1 LPLKAIHRYA
11 DALLVVRPA
20 AEQATDPLDWS
31 AALQQVFAEPWRVRP
46 AFQPILDLERKQ
58 VWGFQVLARFI
69 SPLRATPPDWLE
81 AAGRLGLRSALE
93 GRLLSA
99 GLAALDDVPERGKL
113 LFPIAPATVIEDG
126 VQKELR
132 KHVAAMRHVV
142 LDLTADGEPVDV
154 AELIDVVAPLRRDG
168 GRIAVAAGSSPGG
181 LDGLPRLRPDI
192 LKVGRD
198 FVCGLE
204 SDAARRAVVEG
215 LVQLVGALGG
225 RVLAVGVEQE
235 SQLDALRQVGITL
248 GQGFVLGRPVPSM
261 AATVTRAGT
270 LLAG

>member
-1 LPLKAIHRYA
+1 LPLKAIHRSA
-11 DALLVVRPA
+11 DALCVVRPE
-20 AEQATDPLDWS
+20 AEQVAAPADWS

-46 AFQPILDLERKQ
+46 AFQPIVDLERKQ

-69 SPLRATPPDWLE
+69 SPLRATPPEWLE
-81 AAGRLGLRSALE
+81 AAGRLGLRPALE
-93 GRLLSA
+93 ARLLSA
-99 GLAALDDVPERGKL
+99 GLATLGEVPERVKL
-113 LFPIAPATVIEDG
+113 LFPLGPSTLLDG
-126 VQKELR
+126 SVQKELR
-132 KHVAAMRHVV
+132 KHVTAIRHVV
-142 LDLTADGEPVDV
+142 LDLTAEGEPVDV
-154 AELIDVVAPLRRDG
+154 TELIDAVSPFRRDG

-204 SDAARRAVVEG
+204 SDPARRAVVEG

-225 RVLAVGVEQE
+225 RLLAVGVEHE
-235 SQLDALRQVGITL
+235 SQLDALNEVGITL

-261 AATVTRAGT
+261 AATVTRAGA
-270 LLAG
+270 LLTS

>member
-1 LPLKAIHRYA
+1 LPLKAIHRFA
-11 DALLVVRPA
+11 DASRVVGV
-20 AEQATDPLDWS
+20 AEQATAPADWS

-69 SPLRATPPDWLE
+69 SPLRATPPEWLE
-81 AAGRLGLRSALE
+81 AAGRLGLRHALE
-93 GRLLSA
+93 ARLLTA
-99 GLAALDDVPERGKL
+99 GLGALSDVPERGKL
-113 LFPIAPATVIEDG
+113 LFPISPATLFEDG

-132 KHVAAMRHVV
+132 KHVANIRHVV
-142 LDLTADGEPVDV
+142 LDLTADGGPVDV
-154 AELIDVVAPLRRDG
+154 DALMDVLGPMRRDG
-168 GRIAVAAGSSPGG
+168 GRIAVAAGASPGG

-198 FVCGLE
+198 FVSGLE
-204 SDAARRAVVEG
+204 SDPARRAVVEG
-215 LVQLVGALGG
+215 LVQLVAALGG

-235 SQLDALRQVGITL
+235 CQLESLRQVGITL

-261 AATVTRAGT
+261 AATVTRAGA
-270 LLAG
+270 LLAD